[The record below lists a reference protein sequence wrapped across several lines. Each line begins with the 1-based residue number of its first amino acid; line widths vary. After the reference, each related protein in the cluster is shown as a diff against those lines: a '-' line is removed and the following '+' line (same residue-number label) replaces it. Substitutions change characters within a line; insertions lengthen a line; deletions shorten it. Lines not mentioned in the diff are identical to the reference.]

1 MADSKGTLLT
11 VVLAAKDP
19 KAAQFDACVAS
30 IAALRNS
37 SRIDLVIVV
46 SGEVPALS
54 APVTE
59 RLHRVLIVTQPP
71 RGVYPAYNRGL
82 DEACSQYVMV
92 MGCDDLLLPGL
103 DNVIDSLGGKPRP
116 HIVAACTLMQDIGLT
131 RPSRFRWS
139 FVFRNWCQQG
149 LLYRA
154 DLFTARRFDC
164 KYPMQADHKFNME
177 LVSGAGTVV
186 EYRHDVIC
194 HCSSGGLSQRA
205 PDWAFREDMPE
216 IVRRCYGP
224 FFWVLALLRRGL
236 GDRFRR
242 RSWQPTAEGEARFE
256 EKVCLHPGDGTP
268 ARPGAAPGAERATQE
283 PAASERSDGLALE
296 RR

>member
-1 MADSKGTLLT
+1 MADSKKTLLT
-11 VVLAAKDP
+11 VVLAVKDP
-19 KAAQFDACVAS
+19 QAAQFDSCVAS

-54 APVTE
+54 APVKA
-59 RLHRVLIVTQPP
+59 RLHRVLIVTHPP
-71 RGVYPAYNRGL
+71 LGVYQAYNRGL

-103 DNVIDSLGGKPRP
+103 DNVIDSLGDQQRP
-116 HIVAACTLMQDIGLT
+116 HIVAARTLMQDIGLA
-131 RPSRFRWS
+131 RPGRFRWS

-164 KYPMQADHKFNME
+164 KYPMQADHKLNME
-177 LVSGAGTVV
+177 LVSDAGTVV
-186 EYRHDVIC
+186 QCRHDVIC
-194 HCSSGGLSQRA
+194 HCSSGGLSQQA
-205 PDWAFREDMPE
+205 PDRAFREDMPE
-216 IVRRCYGP
+216 IVRQCYGP
-224 FFWVLALLRRGL
+224 FFWVLALLRRRL

-242 RSWQPTAEGEARFE
+242 RSWPQTPEREERFE
-256 EKVCLHPGDGTP
+256 ETVSSHSGDGAP
-268 ARPGAAPGAERATQE
+268 RRPGVAPVPEGATEE
-283 PAASERSDGLALE
+283 PAGTEPSDDLALE